1 MSLQNNLACA
11 NYDFQVDDG
20 DDSIR
25 LRVQR
30 RVAAYQRDRRLRRWI
45 RNLRLDQG
53 GSAGRLVSHLL
64 GTRTLHGLSFRCV
77 STFEKIFKN
86 FLQLTYTDNII
97 QMTTISERTRFIH

>member
-1 MSLQNNLACA
+1 MVNQICKSSRLTIESFPSLQNHLASA
-11 NYDFQVDDG
+11 YYDFQVDDG

-30 RVAAYQRDRRLRRWI
+30 RVAADQRDRRLRRWI

-64 GTRTLHGLSFRCV
+64 GTWTIHSLSFRFV
-77 STFEKIFKN
+77 STLKKF
-86 FLQLTYTDNII
+86 II
-97 QMTTISERTRFIH
+97 IDFA